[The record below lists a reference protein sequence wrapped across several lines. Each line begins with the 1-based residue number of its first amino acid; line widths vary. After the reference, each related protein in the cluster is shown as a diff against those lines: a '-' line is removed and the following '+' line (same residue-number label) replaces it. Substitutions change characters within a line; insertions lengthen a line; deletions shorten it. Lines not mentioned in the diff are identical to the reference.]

1 MTDGRIP
8 LAAVIG
14 SPVAH
19 SLSPALH
26 GFWLRRMGLPGS
38 YIPMDV
44 AHENLREVLRAMP
57 KMGFVGCNVTLPHKE
72 TVLGLADVVTDR
84 ASLIG
89 AANTLIFRED
99 GSIHADN
106 TDGYGFL
113 ENLRQSHPGWRAG
126 AGPAVVLGAGGAAR
140 AVLASLLE
148 AGVPEIRLANRTRSR
163 ADALRSEFGMRVVVY
178 DWNGIGAAIDDAA
191 LLINASSLGMTGKP
205 ELRVPAATASPE
217 SAGHRSRLQSAAD
230 TAPAGGRGSRMRDG
244 RRAGHVAAPGC
255 PGLPALVR
263 RAPGGRRR
271 NSAGDPRV
279 TFRLGLT
286 GSIGMGK
293 STTARLFAEAGVPVW
308 DADAAVH
315 KLYGAGGAGAKA
327 VAALRPGALKD
338 GAVDR
343 DALKAWVSEDADALT
358 QLERVIHPLV
368 AADRAAFAQSA
379 QSDVVVFDIPLLYET
394 GGDAEMDAVVVVS
407 APADVQRERVLARA
421 GMSPALLDTILAKQ
435 MPDAEKR
442 RRADF
447 VIGTTSLD
455 AAREAVEDVLA
466 QIRRGLGDA

>member
-26 GFWLRRMGLPGS
+26 GFWLRRMRLPGS

-205 ELRVPAATASPE
+205 ELRVPLQRLHPNLLVTDLVYNPLQTQLLLEAEAAGCATVDGLGMLLHQAVPGFQRWFGARPE
-217 SAGHRSRLQSAAD
+217 VDAE
-230 TAPAGGRGSRMRDG
+230 T
-244 RRAGHVAAPGC
+244 RRA
-255 PGLPALVR
+255 
-263 RAPGGRRR
+263 
-271 NSAGDPRV
+271 
-279 TFRLGLT
+279 
-286 GSIGMGK
+286 
-293 STTARLFAEAGVPVW
+293 
-308 DADAAVH
+308 
-315 KLYGAGGAGAKA
+315 
-327 VAALRPGALKD
+327 
-338 GAVDR
+338 
-343 DALKAWVSEDADALT
+343 
-358 QLERVIHPLV
+358 
-368 AADRAAFAQSA
+368 
-379 QSDVVVFDIPLLYET
+379 
-394 GGDAEMDAVVVVS
+394 
-407 APADVQRERVLARA
+407 
-421 GMSPALLDTILAKQ
+421 ILA
-435 MPDAEKR
+435 
-442 RRADF
+442 
-447 VIGTTSLD
+447 
-455 AAREAVEDVLA
+455 
-466 QIRRGLGDA
+466 